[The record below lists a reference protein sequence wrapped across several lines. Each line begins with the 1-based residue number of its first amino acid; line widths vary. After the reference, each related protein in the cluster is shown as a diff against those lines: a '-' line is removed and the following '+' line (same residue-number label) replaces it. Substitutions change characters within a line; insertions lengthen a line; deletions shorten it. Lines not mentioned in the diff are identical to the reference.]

1 MPPAADRPA
10 ADAPLTSV
18 HPRRTHDLTAATPI
32 GRLAELDVHFDIA
45 FEATHTA
52 PMERLGLEEGVSFD
66 RESGSGSRISR
77 REP

>member
-1 MPPAADRPA
+1 M
-10 ADAPLTSV
+10 
-18 HPRRTHDLTAATPI
+18 TAATPI
-32 GRLAELDVHFDIA
+32 GRLAELVVHFDIA